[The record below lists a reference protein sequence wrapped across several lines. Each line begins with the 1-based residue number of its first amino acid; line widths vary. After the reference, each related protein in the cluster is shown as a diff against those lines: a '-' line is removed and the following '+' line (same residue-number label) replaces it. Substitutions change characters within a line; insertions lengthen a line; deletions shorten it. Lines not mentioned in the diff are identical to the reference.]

1 MGLFSDIFGTN
12 QNSSPPPHRYQPQH
26 NASPPT
32 PHKDPKYQNSPSR
45 PAQRP
50 LYISVRWGRNEPVDL
65 PLASVQQYRQCT
77 VHDIKLH
84 CKALFHIPLATM
96 TLKYNN
102 GFLRDDQAT
111 LESLGIL
118 PGSELVVLGDQ
129 VLVSGIVI

>member
-1 MGLFSDIFGTN
+1 M
-12 QNSSPPPHRYQPQH
+12 
-26 NASPPT
+26 
-32 PHKDPKYQNSPSR
+32 
-45 PAQRP
+45 
-50 LYISVRWGRNEPVDL
+50 RWGRNEPVDL

-129 VLVSGIVI
+129 VLVSGIAIFPVRLSLIAVCV